1 MKSIVVASLFA
12 LIGSVA
18 GAQPLIRYEEH
29 MDPGI
34 QRQADSMKH
43 LLVNNGFIIVK
54 ENSVNMES
62 QFEFPVI
69 VPLNAGTLYQLVF
82 IGEMSSKI
90 YEVRMFDWSEKQVF
104 YKKLMWGDIDGNI
117 ITFRYTPPQ
126 DEYHMMKVLQVNK
139 TKKKDIA
146 GYVMLFRRTH
156 SQLELEEQQK
166 RLNSGAA
173 PTAPA
178 PVAIPESSQPA
189 STDTT
194 VKKKKNNYDQYLKG
208 N

>member
-1 MKSIVVASLFA
+1 MKNFVVASLFA
-12 LIGSVA
+12 LFGASA

-29 MDPGI
+29 MDAGI
-34 QRQADSMKH
+34 QRQADSIKRV
-43 LLVNNGFIIVK
+43 LVNNGFIIVK

-69 VPLNAGTLYQLVF
+69 VPLNAGTLYQFVF

-90 YEVRMFDWSEKQVF
+90 YEVRMYDWSEKQVF
-104 YKKLMWGDIDGNI
+104 YKKNMWGDIDGNI

-126 DEYHMMKVLQVNK
+126 DEYHMMKVLQINK
-139 TKKKDIA
+139 TKKTDIA

-166 RLNSGAA
+166 RLNTGAA
-173 PTAPA
+173 PAAPA
-178 PVAIPESSQPA
+178 PSALPESNQPV
-189 STDTT
+189 SSDTT